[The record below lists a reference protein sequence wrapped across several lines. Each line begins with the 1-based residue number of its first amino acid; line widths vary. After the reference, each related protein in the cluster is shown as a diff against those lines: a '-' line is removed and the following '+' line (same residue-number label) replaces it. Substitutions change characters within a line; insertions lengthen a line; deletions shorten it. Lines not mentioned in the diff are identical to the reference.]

1 MNLRCLRCDH
11 KRFLGSPFVV
21 LLLFLRW
28 SSSGGAAIRLQD
40 DGGYVDLVVAVHE
53 ALPVEPE
60 LVEQL
65 KAVLSRSSAFLH
77 RATRGLVHFRDV
89 TIALP
94 PHWPAAEH
102 GDAPASLRANAPI
115 RIVSSQEAPWPRTV
129 QPRPCGEPGE
139 YTLLP
144 VDALRDPQADDGVYQ
159 HPSRITSWCNEETAT
174 TTDTTYN

>member
-1 MNLRCLRCDH
+1 MNLPERCLGCDH
-11 KRFLGSPFVV
+11 KHFLGSPFVV

-28 SSSGGAAIRLQD
+28 SSNSGAAIRLRD

-53 ALPVEPE
+53 ALPVELE

-65 KAVLSRSSAFLH
+65 KAVLSCSSAFLH
-77 RATRGLVHFRDV
+77 RATRGLVHFCDV

-115 RIVSSQEAPWPRTV
+115 RINWGTAYFRLTKRASPKQGARGP
-129 QPRPCGEPGE
+129 
-139 YTLLP
+139 
-144 VDALRDPQADDGVYQ
+144 
-159 HPSRITSWCNEETAT
+159 TS
-174 TTDTTYN
+174 